1 MSSARPLR
9 RDTGTTT
16 SQTGAGES
24 WLDAL
29 GFGEPSAL
37 EDASTLD
44 PRWAEGP
51 ATGGD
56 DSRFLSR
63 QARRLVN
70 ADDSA
75 HRRVYRTYLTA
86 RAGLGMALVLAQLA
100 IDLFGGRGPSWQFVL
115 CAVYALQSVI
125 LRLWTAGDTGPTS
138 PGRRRW
144 RWWTTV
150 GVDVAAFG
158 AMHWLEPNATLNH
171 AALLVL
177 PVLMAGVLSA
187 RVTALATAAVASLLL
202 LASAWERALVA
213 GEFTALLSQAGM
225 AGAGLF
231 VTVLVSGQ
239 MASRLAREERTARGS
254 LELAR
259 QQAELNR
266 LVIDEMS
273 DGVLVVDRRGR
284 VRAANPA
291 ARGLLSERGACPP
304 APFSL
309 SSQVGWTALQD
320 AVAKAYESGQWP
332 AAGLDLTLAY
342 AGETPRSVRVRAR
355 FTRGARL
362 GVRPGGPDEQR
373 VDEEFL
379 AVLFMEEL
387 RTVLARQREE
397 RLVAMGRISAGIAH
411 EIRNPLAAVSQ
422 ANALLQ
428 EDVLRPDQQRLV
440 RIVANNVERL
450 RRIVEDVMEAAPGS
464 TSPSR
469 TIDATAEVAAICAEW
484 ARTVGLA
491 LGSDSRLRVL
501 LPKEPLGAVFD
512 PDHLR
517 RVLVNLLENA
527 VRHCSEKAG
536 AVLVLLEPLDGPYAR
551 LAVASDGEPIPPE
564 VEAHLFEPFHSSR
577 SRGTGLGLYICR
589 ELCER
594 HGASIDYLRR
604 VDERHAN
611 VFQVVMRHDEVTV
624 EGRLHL

>member
-440 RIVANNVERL
+440 RIVADNVERL
-450 RRIVEDVMEAAPGS
+450 S
-464 TSPSR
+464 
-469 TIDATAEVAAICAEW
+469 
-484 ARTVGLA
+484 
-491 LGSDSRLRVL
+491 

>member
-1 MSSARPLR
+1 VRLTGRTRRPPRASGASAPN
-9 RDTGTTT
+9 
-16 SQTGAGES
+16 AAES
-24 WLDAL
+24 WFDAL

-37 EDASTLD
+37 EGASTLD
-44 PRWAEGP
+44 PRWADDVG
-51 ATGGD
+51 AGGD

-63 QARRLVN
+63 QARRLVA

-75 HRRVYRTYLTA
+75 HQRIYRTYLTA
-86 RAGLGMALVLAQLA
+86 RGALGVALVFAQLA
-100 IDLFGGRGPSWQFVL
+100 IDLFAGHGPSLQLSL
-115 CAVYALQSVI
+115 CGAYAMQALI
-125 LRLWTAGDTGPTS
+125 LRLWTAGDLQPMGPA
-138 PGRRRW
+138 RRRW

-150 GVDVAAFG
+150 GVDVLAFA

-177 PVLMAGVLSA
+177 PVLMAGVLSP
-187 RVTALATAAVASLLL
+187 RVPALATAAAASLLL
-202 LASAWERALVA
+202 LANAWQRVQA
-213 GEFTALLSQAGM
+213 GGDIAPLLSQAGM
-225 AGAGLF
+225 AGVGLF
-231 VTVLVSGQ
+231 VTVLVAGQ

-291 ARGLLSERGACPP
+291 ARALLSENGACPP

-309 SSQVGWTALQD
+309 ASQAGWGRLQE
-320 AVAKAYESGQWP
+320 AVARAYETNQWP
-332 AAGLDLTLAY
+332 GAGMDLTVAY
-342 AGETPRSVRVRAR
+342 ASESPRSIRVRAR

-362 GVRPGGPDEQR
+362 NGRADDNDRADE
-373 VDEEFL
+373 VL

-428 EDVLRPDQQRLV
+428 EDALRPDQQRLV
-440 RIVANNVERL
+440 RIIGDNVERL
-450 RRIVEDVMEAAPGS
+450 RRIVDDVMEAAPGS
-464 TSPSR
+464 TAPSR
-469 TIDATAEVAAICAEW
+469 TIDATAEVASICAEW

-491 LGSDSRLRVL
+491 LGSESRMRVV

-527 VRHCSEKAG
+527 VRHSSDRPA
-536 AVLVLLEPLDGPYAR
+536 AVLVLLEALDGPYVR
-551 LAVASDGEPIPPE
+551 LAVASDGEPIAPE
-564 VEAHLFEPFHSSR
+564 IEAHLFEPFHSSR

-589 ELCER
+589 QLCER

-604 VDERHAN
+604 PDDRHPN
-611 VFQVVMRHDEVTV
+611 LFQVVMQRDAVAS